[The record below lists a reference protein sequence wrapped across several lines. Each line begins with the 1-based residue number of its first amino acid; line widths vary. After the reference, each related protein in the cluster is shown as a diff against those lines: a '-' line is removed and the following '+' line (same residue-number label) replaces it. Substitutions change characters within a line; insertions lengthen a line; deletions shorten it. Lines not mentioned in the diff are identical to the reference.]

1 LAGKLVVGRCSAGKL
16 GGVSCYRSAGKL
28 CGRTLLGW
36 KAGWRFVVFALI
48 VGWKAGGGTLFGWKA
63 GWRVVL
69 PFGWKAVWSDAARL
83 KGLGG
88 DP

>member
-1 LAGKLVVGRCSAGKL
+1 MGRCSAGKL
-16 GGVSCYRSAGKL
+16 GGVSWRVVLSSAGQLVVVRCSAGKL
-28 CGRTLLGW
+28 GGVS
-36 KAGWRFVVFALI
+36 WRFALI

-88 DP
+88 DS